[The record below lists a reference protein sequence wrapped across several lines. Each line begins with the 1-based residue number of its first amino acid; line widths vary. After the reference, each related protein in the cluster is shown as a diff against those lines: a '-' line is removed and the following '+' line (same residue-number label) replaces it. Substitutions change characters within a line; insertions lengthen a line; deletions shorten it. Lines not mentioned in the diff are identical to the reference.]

1 MPALG
6 SSFGLRIGIPIEGIM
21 GFEYSGLPRIG
32 TESIYR
38 LLKPGGVSIHESR
51 NAVRTHG
58 ITGLVNLSSAHYVS
72 TAHTQTIL

>member
-6 SSFGLRIGIPIEGIM
+6 SSFGLLIGIPIEGIM

-51 NAVRTHG
+51 NAVRTLG
-58 ITGLVNLSSAHYVS
+58 ITGLVNLSSAHYAS